1 MQILS
6 YLDLKLLLME
16 NILSDF
22 SYERNIG
29 TLATFLKDVGV
40 NAAYA

>member
-22 SYERNIG
+22 SDHNCSQ
-29 TLATFLKDVGV
+29 
-40 NAAYA
+40 N

>member
-6 YLDLKLLLME
+6 YLGLKLLLME

-22 SYERNIG
+22 SDHNYGLN
-29 TLATFLKDVGV
+29 
-40 NAAYA
+40 